1 MCLLTSI
8 KVETLFM
15 QEIMFVSLLLL
26 LYVTLTFSE
35 ASQATDS
42 ESDGFGKVVYLPK
55 INLLA
60 DSRQEKNRTFDLL

>member
-26 LYVTLTFSE
+26 LCVTLTFSE

-60 DSRQEKNRTFDLL
+60 DSRQEKNRMFDLL

>member
-1 MCLLTSI
+1 
-8 KVETLFM
+8 M

-26 LYVTLTFSE
+26 LCVTLAIPE

-42 ESDGFGKVVYLPK
+42 ESEGLGKVVYLPK

-60 DSRQEKNRTFDLL
+60 DSRQEKNRMFDLL